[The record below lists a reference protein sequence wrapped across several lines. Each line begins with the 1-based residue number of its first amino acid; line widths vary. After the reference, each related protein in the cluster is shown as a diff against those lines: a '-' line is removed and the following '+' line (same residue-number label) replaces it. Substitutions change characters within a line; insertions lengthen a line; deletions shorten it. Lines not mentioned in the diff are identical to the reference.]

1 MPIQRSYG
9 LQQLIASTQLLGMKY
24 QRMRL
29 RYQLFNLDAKQ
40 KKKHPELAEDES
52 DLEDEFFERH
62 EKALLDMAVDKATK
76 KFEKDNAKAIEN
88 KEEPQPESALK
99 EKIKELKAENA
110 KIVKERKAKKVDVGR
125 GKTQTIV
132 RDPLLTLACLLRV
145 ADVDKIL
152 TQIKKMDDR
161 IDAFKVS
168 LEDRESYKTVALGT
182 SKYVNRSWAVA

>member
-1 MPIQRSYG
+1 
-9 LQQLIASTQLLGMKY
+9 MKY

-62 EKALLDMAVDKATK
+62 EKALLDTAIDKATK

-110 KIVKERKAKKVDVGR
+110 KIVKERKSKKVDA
-125 GKTQTIV
+125 GKGKRARNEFCCCDSDTDFRLQRMWT
-132 RDPLLTLACLLRV
+132 R
-145 ADVDKIL
+145 
-152 TQIKKMDDR
+152 
-161 IDAFKVS
+161 F
-168 LEDRESYKTVALGT
+168 
-182 SKYVNRSWAVA
+182 

>member
-1 MPIQRSYG
+1 
-9 LQQLIASTQLLGMKY
+9 MKY

-62 EKALLDMAVDKATK
+62 EKALLDTAIEKATK
-76 KFEKDNAKAIEN
+76 KFERDNAKAVEN

-110 KIVKERKAKKVDVGR
+110 KVIKERKAKKVDVGKGSSDSR
-125 GKTQTIV
+125 TPV
-132 RDPLLTLACLLRV
+132 ESLVDLLLSQRSG
-145 ADVDKIL
+145 
-152 TQIKKMDDR
+152 R
-161 IDAFKVS
+161 
-168 LEDRESYKTVALGT
+168 RENPES
-182 SKYVNRSWAVA
+182 N